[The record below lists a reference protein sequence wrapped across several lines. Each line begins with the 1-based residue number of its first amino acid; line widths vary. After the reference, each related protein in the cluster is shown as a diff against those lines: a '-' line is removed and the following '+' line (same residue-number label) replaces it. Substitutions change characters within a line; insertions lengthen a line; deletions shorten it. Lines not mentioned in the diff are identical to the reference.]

1 MKESGTISPF
11 GVLAVVASSFLI
23 MFLARALKGDAED
36 TKEILKKVN
45 TKGTVKPHVRGPE
58 Y

>member
-1 MKESGTISPF
+1 MKESGTISPL
-11 GVLAVVASSFLI
+11 GILAVVASFFLV
-23 MFLARALKGDAED
+23 MFLVRALKGYAED

-45 TKGTVKPHVRGPE
+45 TKGTVKPHARKPE